1 MHLPRHPSSFVPG
14 RLQVR
19 LLSRRFPL
27 NLVHEVKVG
36 LVEVVHAHIT
46 VLSSTAVSGAL
57 GMYGN
62 VVEGTEVTTDTA
74 NLLHEDLVVE
84 ARFEFSLASRSGGD
98 VHGSLSSTKDNV
110 VFYGSDGGAVEG
122 CIGDIGFQDVQL
134 FDVDEL
140 EAVSTV
146 LQT

>member
-1 MHLPRHPSSFVPG
+1 VPG

-27 NLVHEVKVG
+27 NLVHEVKVW
-36 LVEVVHAHIT
+36 LVEVVYAYVT

-57 GMYGN
+57 GMYGD

-84 ARFEFSLASRSGGD
+84 ARFELSLAGRGGSN
-98 VHGSLSSTKDNV
+98 VHGSLSSSKDNV
-110 VFYGSDGGAVEG
+110 VFDGGDGGAVKRRV
-122 CIGDIGFQDVQL
+122 GDVGFKDV
-134 FDVDEL
+134 
-140 EAVSTV
+140 
-146 LQT
+146 